1 MNMTRITNRLTL
13 MLIAAVLCL
22 SAPAVQAQ
30 DEPFDPREA
39 VKKISEGFDTILE
52 SLNEMSAT
60 DASVSGSEV
69 VDNIDKLLDSMK
81 AAQDDVV
88 KNIDD
93 LIRNQKRQN
102 SNSSS
107 SSGSSKGQPKQGSSG
122 QPQGKQGGGKK
133 RDRNQSDGEGKKPGD
148 QKKEEAGKKPGE
160 DGEPQGEKSTE
171 KSEQTNGGRRPSDKP
186 QEVYRQILEAGGWG
200 YLPDEMKQRLIESNF
215 RDWFPDYDRE
225 IRDYLKSLSGS
236 RRRR

>member
-1 MNMTRITNRLTL
+1 MNMPQATGRLTL

-22 SAPAVQAQ
+22 TAPTVQAQ

-60 DASVSGSEV
+60 DASTSGDEV

-81 AAQDDVV
+81 TAQDDVV
-88 KNIDD
+88 KNIDN
-93 LIRNQKRQN
+93 LIRNQEQQK

-107 SSGSSKGQPKQGSSG
+107 SSGSSKGQPKQGSSNK
-122 QPQGKQGGGKK
+122 PQGNQDGGKK
-133 RDRNQSDGEGKKPGD
+133 RDRNQSEGEGEKSGG
-148 QKKEEAGKKPGE
+148 QKKEEDGQKPGE

-171 KSEQTNGGRRPSDKP
+171 KSEQTNDGRRPSDKP
-186 QEVYRQILEAGGWG
+186 KEVYRQILEAGGWG